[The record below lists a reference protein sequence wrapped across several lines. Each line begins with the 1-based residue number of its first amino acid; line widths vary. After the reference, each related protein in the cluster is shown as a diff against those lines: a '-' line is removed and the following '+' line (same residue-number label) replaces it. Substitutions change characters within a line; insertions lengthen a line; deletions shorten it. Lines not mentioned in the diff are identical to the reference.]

1 MAAARAGIPQAIVP
15 HLLDQYYWGQ
25 RVRKLGI
32 GPPPLDRSRL
42 NVDRLARMIGR
53 VAGSAAMRAKARAL
67 AVPLKRR
74 QGALTAADWILHDWL
89 SVRAAGA

>member
-1 MAAARAGIPQAIVP
+1 
-15 HLLDQYYWGQ
+15 
-25 RVRKLGI
+25 
-32 GPPPLDRSRL
+32 L

-74 QGALTAADWILHDWL
+74 QGALTAADWILHDWP